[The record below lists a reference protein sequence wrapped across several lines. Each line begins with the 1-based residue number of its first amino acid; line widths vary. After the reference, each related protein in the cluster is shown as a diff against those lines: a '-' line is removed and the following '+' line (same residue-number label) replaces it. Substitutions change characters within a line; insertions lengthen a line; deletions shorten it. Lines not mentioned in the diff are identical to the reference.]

1 MKRLLLVDTFGV
13 FFRSYFAFGG
23 TPLTN
28 KKGDETSVLF
38 GFFNTLYKL
47 LNERSFDYFACVLDA
62 PGPTFRHQLD
72 PEYKAHRPETPD
84 SLKKQIATTIA
95 LLPSLGVPTASK
107 SGFEADDV
115 MATLARQADKAGI
128 EVEIFSSDK
137 DLTQLVGGH
146 IRILKQD
153 SKTGD
158 FVTMGDA
165 EVQEKWGVPPNGII
179 DLFALIGDASDNVPG
194 VKGVGPKTAVKL
206 LQNFKSLDGIY
217 EHLEE
222 VDGKAVKEKLRE
234 NKDKA
239 YLSQKLVTVE
249 DNVQGIPGPTDL
261 VFQPVDQKKAL
272 PILQDWEL
280 TTVIKRFG
288 LDREAGSF
296 TLLDFEKTKPKK
308 SKAAGKGSP
317 DETPGEKSKSAGASG
332 SAKAVSEFKRKTLSI
347 PEAGEIVKM
356 AQEHKLFAFDIETTA
371 LDPFTAEL
379 VAIVFAFP
387 GNHSYYIRTKTH
399 EKDESKALLDML
411 RPIFEDPNLGKIGH
425 NLKFETAMLHEMG
438 VILCGVHFDTM
449 IAAYF
454 LDSNRSHYN
463 LESLIEEHF
472 GVVKAPYKEM
482 VGKAESIL
490 DVPLET
496 LEEYTYGDG
505 EYTWRLYELQNK
517 TLVGPERELFDTL
530 DIKLIPVLAEMERL
544 GVIIHSPFLKKLS
557 AQMEEEIGK
566 LESRIHELAGGPFN
580 VNSTKQLQEILFE
593 KMKIK
598 PVKKTKTGFS
608 TDVDVLEKLSGEH
621 EIASQLLRY
630 RVLTKLKGTYVD
642 ALPEMVHPKTGRI
655 HSDLNQAVAATGRL
669 SSNNPNLQNIPI
681 KSEDGRAIRRAFIA
695 PPGEKIVSFDYSQV
709 ELRVLAQL
717 SGDKRL
723 LAAYNENRD
732 IHRETASMLF
742 GVPNK
747 DVNDDQR
754 RIAKTINFSV
764 IYGISAFS
772 LSGNLKVTT
781 QEAQGFINGYFAGY
795 PEVRAYIDA
804 VVTEARENKY
814 VTTAYGRKRPIPDIA
829 SSQFFVRAG
838 AERTAF
844 NTVIQGTASDIIKW
858 AMVRIHNRIQ
868 SGEIKAKLVMQVHDE
883 LVFYI
888 PEKLVDE
895 SAKLI
900 LSEMKNVKPFDK
912 ILDAEWESGDSWEK

>member
-47 LNERSFDYFACVLDA
+47 LNERSFDYFACVLDS
-62 PGPTFRHQLD
+62 PGPTFRHALD

-84 SLKKQIATTIA
+84 SLKKQIATSIA
-95 LLPSLGVPTASK
+95 LLPSLGVPTAAK

-115 MATLARQADKAGI
+115 IATLARQADKAGI

-137 DLTQLVGGH
+137 DLTQLVGGLV
-146 IRILKQD
+146 RILKQD

-158 FVTMGDA
+158 FITMGEA
-165 EVQEKWGVPPNGII
+165 EVEEKWGVPPKGII
-179 DLFALIGDASDNVPG
+179 DLFALIGDTSDNVPG

-206 LQNFKSLDGIY
+206 LQSFKNLDGIY
-217 EHLEE
+217 AHLEE
-222 VDGKAVKEKLRE
+222 VEGKAVKEKLRE

-249 DNVQGIPGPTDL
+249 ENVKGIPAPDEL

-280 TTVIKRFG
+280 TTVIKRFQ
-288 LDREAGSF
+288 LDRDASSF

-308 SKAAGKGSP
+308 SKSAAKESP
-317 DETPGEKSKSAGASG
+317 EAKSAPLPSTELAD
-332 SAKAVSEFKRKTLSI
+332 FKRRTLSVS
-347 PEAGEIVKM
+347 EAGEIVK
-356 AQEHKLFAFDIETTA
+356 AAREHKVFVFDIETTA

-387 GNHSYYIRTKTH
+387 GNLSYYIRTKTL
-399 EKDESKALLDML
+399 EKDESKTLLETL
-411 RPIFEDPNLGKIGH
+411 RPILEDPGIGKIGH

-438 VILCGVHFDTM
+438 VILNGIHFDTM

-472 GVVKAPYKEM
+472 KVVKAPYKEM

-490 DVPLET
+490 HVPAET

-517 TLVGPERELFDTL
+517 SLTGPERELFDTL

-544 GVIIHSPFLKKLS
+544 GVLINSPFLKKLS
-557 AQMEEEIGK
+557 SQMEEEIGK

-580 VNSTKQLQEILFE
+580 VNSTKQLQEILFD

-608 TDVDVLEKLSGEH
+608 TDMDVLEKLSGEY
-621 EIASQLLRY
+621 EIANQLLRY

-723 LAAYNENRD
+723 LAAYRENRD

-742 GVPNK
+742 GVPNR

-795 PEVRAYIDA
+795 PEVRTYIDS
-804 VVTEARENKY
+804 VVAEARENKY

-868 SGEIKAKLVMQVHDE
+868 NGEIKAKLVMQVHDE

-888 PEKLVDE
+888 PEKSVDE

-900 LSEMKNVKPFDK
+900 LGEMKNVKPFDA

>member
-47 LNERSFDYFACVLDA
+47 LNERSFDYFACVLDS
-62 PGPTFRHQLD
+62 PGPTFRHALD

-84 SLKKQIATTIA
+84 SLKKQIATSIA
-95 LLPSLGVPTASK
+95 LLPSLGVPTAAK

-115 MATLARQADKAGI
+115 IATLARQADKAGI

-158 FVTMGDA
+158 FITMGDA
-165 EVQEKWGVPPNGII
+165 EVEEKWGVPPKGII
-179 DLFALIGDASDNVPG
+179 DLFALIGDTSDNVPG

-206 LQNFKSLDGIY
+206 LQSFKTLDGIY
-217 EHLEE
+217 AHLEE
-222 VDGKAVKEKLRE
+222 VEGKAVKEKLRE

-249 DNVQGIPGPTDL
+249 EDVKGIPAPTDL

-280 TTVIKRFG
+280 TTVIKRFS
-288 LDREAGSF
+288 LDREAASF

-308 SKAAGKGSP
+308 SKSAAK
-317 DETPGEKSKSAGASG
+317 ETSGEKSAAAPASG
-332 SAKAVSEFKRKTLSI
+332 PDHALPDFKRKTLSLA
-347 PEAGEIVKM
+347 EAGEIVKA
-356 AQEHKLFAFDIETTA
+356 AQEHKVFVFDIETTA

-387 GNHSYYIRTKTH
+387 GNLSYYIRTKTL
-399 EKDESKALLDML
+399 EKDESKALLDTL
-411 RPIFEDPNLGKIGH
+411 RPILEDPQIGKIGH

-438 VILCGVHFDTM
+438 VVLAGIHFDTM

-472 GVVKAPYKEM
+472 KIVKAPYKEM
-482 VGKAESIL
+482 LGKAESIL
-490 DVPLET
+490 HVPEET

-517 TLVGPERELFDTL
+517 SLTGPERELFDTL

-544 GVIIHSPFLKKLS
+544 GVIINSPFLKKLS
-557 AQMEEEIGK
+557 SQMEEEIGK
-566 LESRIHELAGGPFN
+566 LETRIHELAGGPFN

-608 TDVDVLEKLSGEH
+608 TDMDVLEKLSGEY
-621 EIASQLLRY
+621 EIANQLLRY

-642 ALPEMVHPKTGRI
+642 ALPEMVNPKTGRI

-717 SGDKRL
+717 SGDERL
-723 LAAYNENRD
+723 LAAYRENRD

-804 VVTEARENKY
+804 VVSEARENKF

-888 PEKLVDE
+888 PEKSVDE

-900 LSEMKNVKPFDK
+900 LSEMKNVKPFDA